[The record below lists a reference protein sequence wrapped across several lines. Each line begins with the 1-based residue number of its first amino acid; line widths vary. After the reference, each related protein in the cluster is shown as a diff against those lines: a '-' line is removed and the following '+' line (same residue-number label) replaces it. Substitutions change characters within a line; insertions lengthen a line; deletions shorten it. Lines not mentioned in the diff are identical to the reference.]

1 MKVRAVIVF
10 CLLLGLVGCGASL
23 VTVSQIKSHPR
34 DYVGREVRVQGVVT
48 DFFTFGA
55 TRFFSLSDDTGQIT
69 VLTRKV
75 LPARGERMTVSGVV
89 AEGVAVGSWRQL
101 VIREAD

>member
-10 CLLLGLVGCGASL
+10 CLLLGLAGCGAEM
-23 VTVSQIKSHPR
+23 VTVAQIKSHPR
-34 DYVGREVRVQGVVT
+34 QFVGREVQVRGVVI
-48 DFFTFGA
+48 DLFTFGA
-55 TRFFSLSDDTGQIT
+55 TRFFRLSDQTGQIT
-69 VLTRKV
+69 ILTRKV

-89 AEGVAVGSWRQL
+89 AEGIAVGAWRQL